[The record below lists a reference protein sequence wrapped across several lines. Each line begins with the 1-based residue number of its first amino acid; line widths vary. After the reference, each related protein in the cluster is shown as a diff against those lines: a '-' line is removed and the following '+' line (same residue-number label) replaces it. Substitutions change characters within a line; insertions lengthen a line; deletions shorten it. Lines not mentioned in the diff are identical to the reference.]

1 MRLDSAEASELTIGV
16 SGLTDIYDY
25 FTNPVRHSVKLANKL
40 AKMGKCRRVK
50 TLTGEKLPPLCARQ
64 QRE

>member
-25 FTNPVRHSVKLANKL
+25 FTNPVRHSVKLA
-40 AKMGKCRRVK
+40 KMGKCRRVK
-50 TLTGEKLPPLCARQ
+50 TLKGEKLPPLCDSQ